1 MHVENYSNISNQ
13 QILSLKH
20 EVHEVSFI
28 YRSANGLKLAFTCK
42 CIPGT
47 FINDKNATY
56 KCIIVLL
63 FFSIRMPICNILE
76 HDAFYIKVNIAINT
90 SLLKP

>member
-20 EVHEVSFI
+20 GVHEVSFI

-47 FINDKNATY
+47 FINDKNAY

-63 FFSIRMPICNILE
+63 FFFQFVCQYATYLIMMR
-76 HDAFYIKVNIAINT
+76 FT
-90 SLLKP
+90 SR